1 MAKCTCSKLRQFLE
15 NKQQQPFLYNLVELE
30 FVGFGGG
37 RKTGEHRE
45 KPFEQNNIDHRPF
58 FSFLGEGWWSGG
70 GVYDCWGGNFMTNV

>member
-37 RKTGEHRE
+37 SKTGEPRE
-45 KPFEQNNIDHRPF
+45 KPFEQNNIDHWWEVSVF
-58 FSFLGEGWWSGG
+58 FFFGG
-70 GVYDCWGGNFMTNV
+70 GLVEWWRGI